1 MDDDFDRELEQILA
15 TRVWQEARHTKR
27 VLALL
32 EARADLRAVHAL
44 ADVVVERV
52 LWCA

>member
-1 MDDDFDRELEQILA
+1 MDDDRKLEQILA
-15 TRVWQEARHTKR
+15 ARVRQEAGRSKR

-32 EARADLRAVHAL
+32 ESRADLRGVHAL